1 MTASIVSVKK
11 KTTVKITL
19 GFIHQCVEFR
29 EYLPIYLYNPFFET
43 LTINFIFRFDMEE
56 LDSDLTSQEIAAVH
70 HEAPRAAVPR
80 YHGVFTPG

>member
-1 MTASIVSVKK
+1 MHSKL
-11 KTTVKITL
+11 KITL

-56 LDSDLTSQEIAAVH
+56 LDSDLNSQEIATVH
-70 HEAPRAAVPR
+70 HEAPSSPFHGAHVPHSLR
-80 YHGVFTPG
+80 